1 MGRKLR
7 LLIGVAVGAI
17 AVLWFVHDVDWA
29 ELGATLAS
37 VKLGWVLAAAVI
49 ILCESLVRAVRWT
62 VLLRPLGTAA
72 STSDLFAA
80 TVIGAAMNTLL
91 PLRAGDVA
99 KALVA
104 SRRTGHPLPVVA
116 ATWVMERVYDILGM
130 SSVLALMV
138 IVLPNGGQAEGE
150 LVYNLKLYGG
160 IAGFGALA
168 AMAVFFGLATRP
180 YSARA
185 AFARIVSI
193 APRPVADRFLMLFD
207 GFVAGLGNS
216 RDLRGLLQAGALSI
230 GLWVSLAGAI
240 WCLFQAFGMGL
251 PFGAACFTGVAVALS
266 VVLPQAPGFIGVFH
280 VAMAKTM
287 LLWGQADASAQGFA
301 IVFWAVSFLPV
312 TAVGLVA
319 TWREGLSVGAI
330 QRGAVGALPEPG
342 LESARL

>member
-7 LLIGVAVGAI
+7 LLIGIAVGLI
-17 AVLWFVHDVDWA
+17 AVAWFAHDVDWA
-29 ELGATLAS
+29 DLSATLGR
-37 VKLGWVLAAAVI
+37 VRLGWVAAAALI
-49 ILCESLVRAVRWT
+49 ILCESVIRAVRWT
-62 VLLRPLGTAA
+62 VLLRPLGTRANV
-72 STSDLFAA
+72 TDLFSA

-104 SRRTGHPLPVVA
+104 SRRTGYPLSAVA

-138 IVLPNGGQAEGE
+138 IVLPAGAAAEGE

-160 IAGFGALA
+160 FFGFGALA
-168 AMAVFFGLATRP
+168 AMAVFFALATRP
-180 YSARA
+180 TAARGG
-185 AFARIVSI
+185 FERIVSI
-193 APRPVADRFLMLFD
+193 APRPIADRFLMLFD

-216 RDLRGLLQAGALSI
+216 RDLRGLAQAGALSV

-240 WCLFQAFGMGL
+240 WCLFRAFDMAL

-280 VAMAKTM
+280 VAMEKTM
-287 LLWGQADASAQGFA
+287 LLWGQPAASAQGFA

-312 TAVGLVA
+312 TAVGLIA
-319 TWREGLSVGAI
+319 TWREGLSVSAL
-330 QRGAVGALPEPG
+330 QRGAVSSRPEPG
-342 LESARL
+342 LESAGS